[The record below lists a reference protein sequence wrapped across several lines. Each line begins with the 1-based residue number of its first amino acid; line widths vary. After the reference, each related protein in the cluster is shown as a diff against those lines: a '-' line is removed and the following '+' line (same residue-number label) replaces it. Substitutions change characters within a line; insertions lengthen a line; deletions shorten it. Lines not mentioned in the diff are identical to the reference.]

1 MGSQQ
6 RVDMQDNYIINPTF
20 IFRWE
25 ASQNAHVLLY
35 PEGVVK
41 LNDTGAIILEHCT
54 GDNTVEQ
61 VINIITE
68 KYDGSDR
75 ELVAT
80 GVIKFLE
87 VSNGKG
93 WIKLNN

>member
-1 MGSQQ
+1 MTSQQ
-6 RVDMQDNYIINPTF
+6 QVDMQDSYIINPTF

-25 ASQNAHVLLY
+25 ESQDAHVLLY

-54 GDNTVEQ
+54 GENTVEQ
-61 VINIITE
+61 MINKITE
-68 KYDGSDR
+68 KYDGSAR
-75 ELVAT
+75 EQVAK
-80 GVIKFLE
+80 GVINFLE

-93 WIKLNN
+93 WIKLNS